1 MYKKF
6 TLAEL
11 KTISNDFI
19 LHLSDILKREKC
31 EGNINAFYKVAF
43 REGNELYYFDR
54 GNVSFKIVLENNKL
68 HFFDEKEKI
77 EVEVPA
83 DQKGYL
89 QDLIRDFVVHKGRQT
104 GHTIKEILRAEFSN
118 GAFAKMLD
126 KPYLVYDIETS
137 LIPDDKN
144 LKNVEFYIGYYM
156 EEKIS

>member
-1 MYKKF
+1 M
-6 TLAEL
+6 

-77 EVEVPA
+77 EVEIPA

-89 QDLIRDFVVHKGRQT
+89 QDLIKDFVVHKGRQT
-104 GHTIKEILRAEFSN
+104 GHTIKEILRTEFSK
-118 GAFAKMLD
+118 GAFAQMLD

-144 LKNVEFYIGYYM
+144 LKNVEFYLGYYM
-156 EEKIS
+156 EEKES

>member
-11 KTISNDFI
+11 TSIQNNFISHLYKIIQQEKCQGINDFC
-19 LHLSDILKREKC
+19 KF
-31 EGNINAFYKVAF
+31 AFK
-43 REGNELYYFDR
+43 EGNELFYFDR
-54 GNVSFKIVLENNKL
+54 GEVVFKIVLENNKL

-83 DQKGYL
+83 DQKGGL
-89 QDLIRDFVVHKGRQT
+89 QDMIKSFIIHKGRQT
-104 GHTIKEILRAEFSN
+104 GHTIKEILRAEFSK
-118 GAFAKMLD
+118 GTFAKMLD

-156 EEKIS
+156 EEKES